1 VKGCGFLKLGNQLKG
16 KIALMKEKSTYDTLT
31 GEL

>member
-1 VKGCGFLKLGNQLKG
+1 MRIFETGQSTKG
-16 KIALMKEKSTYDTLT
+16 KIALMKEKSTYDTLI

>member
-1 VKGCGFLKLGNQLKG
+1 MWIFKTGQSTKG
-16 KIALMKEKSTYDTLT
+16 KITLMKEKSTYDALI